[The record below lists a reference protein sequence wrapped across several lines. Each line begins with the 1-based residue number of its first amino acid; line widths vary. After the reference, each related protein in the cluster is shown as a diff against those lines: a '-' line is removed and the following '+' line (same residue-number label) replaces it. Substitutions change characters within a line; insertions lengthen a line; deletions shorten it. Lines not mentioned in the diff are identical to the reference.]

1 MWIFILLPNLVWMIC
16 IFYVLYQDK
25 IENDKKILYLLILN
39 LIFMFLDLTLGK
51 EFINDESI
59 EIVTLVIEFIELFL
73 IAFWLNKR
81 KITSIF
87 LTENSQKTKGQ
98 QNTFKFGLLG
108 LGICILFIVL
118 IYFFVI
124 V

>member
-1 MWIFILLPNLVWMIC
+1 MLPNLVWMIC

-39 LIFMFLDLTLGK
+39 LIFMFSDLTLGK

-98 QNTFKFGLLG
+98 QNAFKFGLLG
-108 LGICILFIVL
+108 LGICMLFIVL

>member
-108 LGICILFIVL
+108 LEICILFIVL